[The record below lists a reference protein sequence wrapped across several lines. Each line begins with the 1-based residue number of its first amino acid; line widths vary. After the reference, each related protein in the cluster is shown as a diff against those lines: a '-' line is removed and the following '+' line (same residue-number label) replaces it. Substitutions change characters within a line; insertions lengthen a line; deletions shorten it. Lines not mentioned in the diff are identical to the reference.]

1 MPGGKNEESTTH
13 SCSQKDQG
21 HEGGIY
27 MFLFGIKIKLSL
39 GSTEERFL
47 SVVRMQRNAVKPLKI
62 HRDGNNDLSLP
73 FES

>member
-1 MPGGKNEESTTH
+1 
-13 SCSQKDQG
+13 
-21 HEGGIY
+21 
-27 MFLFGIKIKLSL
+27 MFLFGIKIKLFL

>member
-1 MPGGKNEESTTH
+1 MFIL
-13 SCSQKDQG
+13 
-21 HEGGIY
+21 GIE
-27 MFLFGIKIKLSL
+27 IKLFL

-73 FES
+73 FDS